1 MCYEDESKGD
11 IMLKIFKNELD
22 NEEVKKLKTIEDNC
36 WINLVAPTADEIK
49 LVVDTLGIEEDLIT
63 KVLDEEELP
72 RIEKTD
78 NAVLVVIDGPFM
90 EDAHVKNK
98 YTTYPIGI
106 IICNDLHVVT
116 VSLKEFG
123 ILKDFEKGHVKTFY
137 TYKKSRFLIQLLL
150 KTAGAY
156 LKALNLINADIHKRE
171 KVLYHS
177 TSNKQLVELLD
188 IEKTLVYFIT
198 SLKANDVVL
207 DKLVKGNT
215 IVMYDEDIEL
225 LEDTIVEN
233 RQGIE
238 MCTIYKEILS
248 SITDTYATIVSN
260 NLNVVMK
267 FLAGITIV
275 LSIPTMISSFLGM
288 NVPLGAFANSNYA
301 FLVICC
307 VAFVLAIFVAWLLKK
322 KDML

>member
-1 MCYEDESKGD
+1 MIYM
-11 IMLKIFKNELD
+11 IRIFKND
-22 NEEVKKLKTIEDNC
+22 IDDDTIRKQEEIVDNC
-36 WINLVAPTADEIK
+36 WINMVHPTMEEVK
-49 LVVDTLGIEEDLIT
+49 MVVETLGIEEDLIT

-78 NAVLVVIDGPFM
+78 NATLIVVDCPYWMDTHI
-90 EDAHVKNK
+90 KNK
-98 YTTYPIGI
+98 YTTYPLGI
-106 IICNDLHVVT
+106 IICDDCHVVT
-116 VSLKEFG
+116 VSLKEFEF
-123 ILKDFEKGHVKTFY
+123 LKEFERGKVKTFY

-150 KTAGAY
+150 LTASSY
-156 LKALNLINADIHKRE
+156 LKVLNLVNQDIEKKE

-177 TSNKQLVELLD
+177 TNNKHLVELLD

-198 SLKANDVVL
+198 SLKANDLVL
-207 DKLVKGNT
+207 DKLSKGN
-215 IVMYDEDIEL
+215 IISMYEEDYEL
-225 LEDTIVEN
+225 LEDTMIEN

-288 NVPLGAFANSNYA
+288 NVSLGDFANYSYA
-301 FLVICC
+301 FFVIC
-307 VAFVLAIFVAWLLKK
+307 FVSFLLALFVAWLLKK

>member
-1 MCYEDESKGD
+1 M
-11 IMLKIFKNELD
+11 IKIFKNELNSD
-22 NEEVKKLKTIEDNC
+22 IVKKVSKIEDNC
-36 WINLVAPTADEIK
+36 WINMIRPTMEEIK
-49 LVVDTLGIEEDLIT
+49 LVVDTLKIDEDLIT

-78 NAVLVVIDGPFM
+78 NATLIVVDGPFM
-90 EDAHVKNK
+90 DDAHVKNK
-98 YTTYPIGI
+98 YTTYPLGI
-106 IICNDLHVVT
+106 IICNDLHVIT
-116 VSLKEFG
+116 VSLKEFS
-123 ILKDFEKGHVKTFY
+123 ILKDFEKGNVKTFY

-150 KTAGAY
+150 RTASSY
-156 LKALNLINADIHKRE
+156 LKVLNLVNTDIHKRE

-207 DKLVKGNT
+207 DKLSKGSIIT
-215 IVMYDEDIEL
+215 LYEEDIEL

-233 RQGIE
+233 KQGIE

-288 NVPLGAFANSNYA
+288 NVSLGNFANKDYA
-301 FLVICC
+301 FVIVC
-307 VAFVLAIFVAWLLKK
+307 FLSFLLALFVAWLLKK

>member
-1 MCYEDESKGD
+1 M
-11 IMLKIFKNELD
+11 IKIFKNELD
-22 NEEVKKLKTIEDNC
+22 NDIVEKIDQIEDNC
-36 WINLVAPTADEIK
+36 WINMVHPTIDEIK
-49 LVVDTLGIEEDLIT
+49 YVVDNLGIDEDLIT

-72 RIEKTD
+72 RIEKTE
-78 NAVLVVIDGPFM
+78 NAVLVVVDGPFM

-98 YTTYPIGI
+98 YTTYPLGI

-116 VSLKEFG
+116 VSLKDFSV
-123 ILKDFEKGHVKTFY
+123 LKDFEEGNVKTFY

-150 KTAGAY
+150 RTASSY
-156 LKALNLINADIHKRE
+156 LKVLNSVNVDIHKRE

-207 DKLVKGNT
+207 DKLSKGSVIT
-215 IVMYDEDIEL
+215 LYDEDIEL

-233 RQGIE
+233 KQGIE

-288 NVPLGAFANSNYA
+288 NVSLGEFAYKDY
-301 FLVICC
+301 
-307 VAFVLAIFVAWLLKK
+307 AFVLICFLSFLLALFVAWLLKK
-322 KDML
+322 KNML

>member
-1 MCYEDESKGD
+1 M
-11 IMLKIFKNELD
+11 IKIFKNELD
-22 NEEVKKLKTIEDNC
+22 SEVVKKVEKIEDNC
-36 WINLVAPTADEIK
+36 WINLVHPTTDEIK
-49 LVVDTLGIEEDLIT
+49 YVVDTLGIDEDLIT

-78 NAVLVVIDGPFM
+78 NATLVVVDGPFM
-90 EDAHVKNK
+90 EDTHIKNK
-98 YTTYPIGI
+98 YTTYPLGI
-106 IICNDLHVVT
+106 IICNDLHVIT
-116 VSLKEFG
+116 VSLKEFS
-123 ILKDFEKGHVKTFY
+123 ILKDFECGKVKTFY

-150 KTAGAY
+150 RTASSY
-156 LKALNLINADIHKRE
+156 LKVLNLVNADIHKKE

-207 DKLVKGNT
+207 DKLSKGST
-215 IVMYDEDIEL
+215 ITLYEEDIEL

-233 RQGIE
+233 KQGIE

-288 NVPLGAFANSNYA
+288 NVSLGGFANQDYA
-301 FLVICC
+301 FVMIC
-307 VAFVLAIFVAWLLKK
+307 FFSFLLALFVAWLLKK

>member
-1 MCYEDESKGD
+1 M
-11 IMLKIFKNELD
+11 IKIFKNEL
-22 NEEVKKLKTIEDNC
+22 NSEVVKKINTIEDNC
-36 WINLVAPTADEIK
+36 WINLVRPTADEIK
-49 LVVDTLGIEEDLIT
+49 LVVDTLGIDEDLIT

-78 NAVLVVIDGPFM
+78 NATLIVVDGPFM

-98 YTTYPIGI
+98 YTTYPLGI
-106 IICNDLHVVT
+106 IICNDLHVIT

-123 ILKDFEKGHVKTFY
+123 ILKDFENGKVKTFY

-150 KTAGAY
+150 RTASSY
-156 LKALNLINADIHKRE
+156 LKVLNSVNIDIHKRE

-207 DKLVKGNT
+207 EKLSKGNT
-215 IVMYDEDIEL
+215 IVMYDEDFEL

-288 NVPLGAFANSNYA
+288 NVSLGSFAENDYA
-301 FLVICC
+301 FVVICLLSC
-307 VAFVLAIFVAWLLKK
+307 LLALFVAWLLKK
-322 KDML
+322 RDML

>member
-1 MCYEDESKGD
+1 M
-11 IMLKIFKNELD
+11 IKIFKNELD
-22 NEEVKKLKTIEDNC
+22 SEVVKKIDTIEDNC
-36 WINLVAPTADEIK
+36 WVNLVHPTAEEIK
-49 LVVDTLGIEEDLIT
+49 YVVDTLEIDEDLIT

-72 RIEKTD
+72 RIEKND
-78 NAVLVVIDGPFM
+78 NATLVVVDGPFM
-90 EDAHVKNK
+90 EDTHVKNK
-98 YTTYPIGI
+98 YTTYPLGI
-106 IICNDLHVVT
+106 IICNDLHIVT
-116 VSLKEFG
+116 VSLKEFS
-123 ILKDFEKGHVKTFY
+123 ILKDFEQGNVKTFY

-150 KTAGAY
+150 RTASSY
-156 LKALNLINADIHKRE
+156 LKVLNLVNADIHKRE

-215 IVMYDEDIEL
+215 ITLYDEDIEL

-233 RQGIE
+233 KQGIE

-288 NVPLGAFANSNYA
+288 NVSLGAFANQDY
-301 FLVICC
+301 
-307 VAFVLAIFVAWLLKK
+307 AFVLVCFLSFLLALFVAWLLKK

>member
-1 MCYEDESKGD
+1 M
-11 IMLKIFKNELD
+11 IQIFKNEID
-22 NEEVKKLKTIEDNC
+22 DERVKKIDEIEDNC
-36 WINLVAPTADEIK
+36 WIHMVNPTTEEIK
-49 LVVDTLGIEEDLIT
+49 MVVDKLLIEEDLIT

-78 NAVLVVIDGPFM
+78 NATLVVVDCPFW
-90 EDAHVKNK
+90 EDMHVRGR
-98 YTTYPIGI
+98 YTTFPLGI

-116 VSLKEFG
+116 VSLKKLE
-123 ILKDFEKGHVKTFY
+123 LLRDFEEGAVRTFY

-150 KTAGAY
+150 RIASSY
-156 LKALNLINADIHKRE
+156 LKVLNLVNEDIHEKE

-177 TSNKQLVELLD
+177 TNNKHLVELLN

-207 DKLVKGNT
+207 EKLAKGNA
-215 IVMYDEDIEL
+215 IEMYEEDFDL
-225 LEDTIVEN
+225 LEDTMIEN
-233 RQGIE
+233 KQGIE
-238 MCTIYKEILS
+238 MCTIYKEILTT
-248 SITDTYATIVSN
+248 ITDTYATIVSN

-267 FLAGITIV
+267 FLTGITIV

-288 NVPLGAFANSNYA
+288 NVPLGMFSEKEYA
-301 FLVICC
+301 FTVIC
-307 VAFVLAIFVAWLLKK
+307 FVSFLLALSVAWLLKK

>member
-1 MCYEDESKGD
+1 M
-11 IMLKIFKNELD
+11 IKIFKNELND
-22 NEEVKKLKTIEDNC
+22 EVVKKIKTIEDNC
-36 WINLVAPTADEIK
+36 WINLVRPTPEEIR
-49 LVVDTLGIEEDLIT
+49 LVVETLHIEEDLIT

-78 NAVLVVIDGPFM
+78 NATLVVVDGPFM
-90 EDAHVKNK
+90 EDSHVKNK
-98 YTTYPIGI
+98 YTTYPLGI
-106 IICNDLHVVT
+106 IICNDLHIIT
-116 VSLKEFG
+116 VSLKEFS
-123 ILKDFEKGHVKTFY
+123 ILKEFEHGKVKTFY

-150 KTAGAY
+150 KTASSY
-156 LKALNLINADIHKRE
+156 LKALNLVNADIHKRE
-171 KVLYHS
+171 QVLYHS

-198 SLKANDVVL
+198 SLKANDLVL
-207 DKLVKGNT
+207 DKLSKGNT
-215 IVMYDEDIEL
+215 VALYDEDVEL

-288 NVPLGAFANSNYA
+288 NVSLGEFANKDYA
-301 FLVICC
+301 FCLVCILS
-307 VAFVLAIFVAWLLKK
+307 FLLAIFVAWLLKK

>member
-1 MCYEDESKGD
+1 M
-11 IMLKIFKNELD
+11 IRIFKNELD
-22 NEEVKKLKTIEDNC
+22 SEIVKKIDKIEDNC
-36 WINLVAPTADEIK
+36 WINMVAPTTEEIR

-78 NAVLVVIDGPFM
+78 NAVLIVVDGPFM
-90 EDAHVKNK
+90 EDAHVKNR

-106 IICNDLHVVT
+106 IICNDLHVIT
-116 VSLKEFG
+116 VSLKEFS
-123 ILKDFEKGHVKTFY
+123 ILKDFEKGKVKTFY

-150 KTAGAY
+150 RTASSY
-156 LKALNLINADIHKRE
+156 LKALSLVNADIHKRE

-207 DKLVKGNT
+207 DKLVKGS
-215 IVMYDEDIEL
+215 IIAMYDEDIEL

-260 NLNVVMK
+260 NL
-267 FLAGITIV
+267 AGITIV

-288 NVPLGAFANSNYA
+288 NVSLGSFANKDYA
-301 FLVICC
+301 FVLVCC
-307 VAFVLAIFVAWLLKK
+307 VSFILAIFVAFLLKK

>member
-1 MCYEDESKGD
+1 MIGGD
-11 IMLKIFKNELD
+11 TMIKIFKNELD
-22 NEEVKKLKTIEDNC
+22 NEVVKKIDKIEDNC
-36 WINLVAPTADEIK
+36 WINLINPTSEEIK
-49 LVVDTLGIEEDLIT
+49 LVVDTLQIEEDLIT

-78 NAVLVVIDGPFM
+78 NATLIVVDGPFM
-90 EDAHVKNK
+90 EDTHLKNK
-98 YTTYPIGI
+98 YTTYPLGI
-106 IICNDLHVVT
+106 IVCNDLHIIT
-116 VSLKEFG
+116 VSLKEFSV
-123 ILKDFEKGHVKTFY
+123 LKDFERGKVKTFY

-150 KTAGAY
+150 RTASSY
-156 LKALNLINADIHKRE
+156 LRALNLVNADIHKRE

-207 DKLVKGNT
+207 DKLSKGNIIT
-215 IVMYDEDIEL
+215 LYEEDVEL
-225 LEDTIVEN
+225 LEDTMIEN

-288 NVPLGAFANSNYA
+288 NVPLGSLESNNYA
-301 FLVICC
+301 FSIICIIS
-307 VAFVLAIFVAWLLKK
+307 FLLAIIIAWMLKK
-322 KDML
+322 RDML

>member
-1 MCYEDESKGD
+1 
-11 IMLKIFKNELD
+11 MLRIFKNDLD
-22 NEEVKKLKTIEDNC
+22 SEVVRKLDKIEDNC
-36 WINLVAPTADEIK
+36 WINMVNPTSDEIR
-49 LVVDTLGIEEDLIT
+49 LVVDALHIEEDLIT
-63 KVLDEEELP
+63 KVLDEEESP

-78 NAVLVVIDGPFM
+78 NAVLIVVDGPFM
-90 EDAHVKNK
+90 EDSHIKNK

-106 IICNDLHVVT
+106 IICEDLHVVT
-116 VSLKEFG
+116 VSLKDFS
-123 ILKDFEKGHVKTFY
+123 ILRDFEKGNVKTFY
-137 TYKKSRFLIQLLL
+137 TYKKSRFLIQLLFR
-150 KTAGAY
+150 TASSY
-156 LKALNLINADIHKRE
+156 LRALNLINADIHKRE

-207 DKLVKGNT
+207 EKLVKGN
-215 IVMYDEDIEL
+215 IVSMYDEDIEL
-225 LEDTIVEN
+225 LEDSIVEN
-233 RQGIE
+233 KQGIE

-288 NVPLGAFANSNYA
+288 NVSLGSFADSDYA
-301 FLVICC
+301 FVLVCFLS
-307 VAFVLAIFVAWLLKK
+307 FVLAIFVALLLKK

>member
-1 MCYEDESKGD
+1 M
-11 IMLKIFKNELD
+11 IKIFKNEIDDD
-22 NEEVKKLKTIEDNC
+22 NVKKIKEIEDNC
-36 WINLVAPTADEIK
+36 WINLINPTEDEIK
-49 LVVDTLGIEEDLIT
+49 YVVDTLKIEEDLIT

-78 NAVLVVIDGPFM
+78 TATLIVVDGPYM
-90 EDAHVKNK
+90 EDSHVKNK
-98 YTTYPIGI
+98 YTTYPLGI
-106 IICNDLHVVT
+106 IICNDLHIVT
-116 VSLKEFG
+116 VSLKEFS
-123 ILKDFEKGHVKTFY
+123 ILKEFENGKIKTFY

-150 KTAGAY
+150 KTASSY
-156 LKALNLINADIHKRE
+156 LKALNLVNADIHKRE

-207 DKLVKGNT
+207 EKLSKGNV
-215 IVMYDEDIEL
+215 INLYDEDVEL
-225 LEDTIVEN
+225 LEDTIIEN
-233 RQGIE
+233 KQGIE

-288 NVPLGAFANSNYA
+288 NVPLGILAENQYSFS
-301 FLVICC
+301 LVCIIS
-307 VAFVLAIFVAWLLKK
+307 VLLAVIVAWMLKK